1 MILTRGGQGRTGSA
15 DALFAFDGKRQSWR
29 AGTHVFAAESL
40 PGEEAARAFPLR
52 GAHFCVAAGTV
63 CLGILQW
70 SPTKPPVK
78 HKRCHRR
85 PQPAS
90 RATSPGQACSGVRL
104 GSPRP
109 ASRRLPPAP
118 PAAPKPP
125 VRGAGAGRRQPWADP
140 AQNWVGPPP
149 ASLPGVEGTYSLDSS
164 GEAEGKTARG
174 GQVRCPENLSGKK
187 GARRR
192 ALRPRARLGGC
203 RHVQLGSARG
213 QRPAGSRTGPRKGR
227 CGRSSCGLGG
237 GHVAVRRKCRLMKCR
252 RKATVTAA
260 R

>member
-1 MILTRGGQGRTGSA
+1 MEGGHTRFRRGVPAWGGSCTCI
-15 DALFAFDGKRQSWR
+15 
-29 AGTHVFAAESL
+29 
-40 PGEEAARAFPLR
+40 PAARRALLCGRGDGLFRDSAVEPNEATSETQTLSQTPPARQPCHQPGTGLLR
-52 GAHFCVAAGTV
+52 GA
-63 CLGILQW
+63 
-70 SPTKPPVK
+70 
-78 HKRCHRR
+78 
-85 PQPAS
+85 
-90 RATSPGQACSGVRL
+90 PGQ
-104 GSPRP
+104 PRP

-164 GEAEGKTARG
+164 GEAEGRTARG
-174 GQVRCPENLSGKK
+174 GQVRCPENLSEKK